1 MKRTALLLLVV
12 GCAQVAAPTVDA
24 PAPVATAPLVYP
36 PAPKSYVVE
45 VLHGVSVADTYRP
58 LEDVD
63 SAETRAWVEAE
74 NALTFDW
81 LGRIPERGPLL
92 DRLKTLWN
100 YERWGVPRREG
111 GRLFVAK
118 NDGLQ
123 NQAVLYVI
131 DADGAPPRVLLD
143 PNAASKDGTVA
154 LSTWSPSRDGKLL
167 AYAMSVAGSDWA
179 DIRVRDVATGAD
191 LPDVVKWVKNSGA
204 TWVPDGAG
212 FYYGRYDPPKPGAEL
227 TQKNEFHKLCFHK
240 LGADSATDPI
250 VYERKDHR
258 DWHFGAAPTEDG
270 RFLLVEIA
278 QSTSRKSRAMIADV
292 GAGGVAGAFRDLFP
306 EFDASHEFI
315 DNDGRTFWFLTDR
328 DAPRGRI
335 VAVDVDHPEPAAWK
349 TLVPESAET
358 LTSASVVGDHFVCSY
373 LADAHSVVK
382 SFALDGRFE
391 RDVALPGIGSARG
404 FEGRRSD
411 KETYFAFTGYLSP
424 SSVGRYDVATG
435 ETSVFRAAQTAF
447 DASPY
452 VTEQVFFASKDGT
465 RVPMFLT
472 HRRDLAK
479 DGSHPTYLYGYG
491 GFDISMTPSFSPWT
505 ALWLEMG
512 GTYAVANLRG
522 GGEYG
527 EAWHEAG
534 TRAKKQNVFDDFVA
548 AAEWLIAQGFTST
561 PKLAIAGGSNGGLL
575 VGACMTQRPDL
586 FGACL
591 PAVGVMDMLRFHKFT
606 VGGSWRSD
614 YGDPDVAADFDV
626 LRRYSPY
633 HNLKPASYPPTL
645 VTTADHDDRV
655 VPGHSFKFAAALQAA
670 QQGAAPCLIRV
681 QTKAGHGAGKPT
693 SKILEEQADA
703 AAFLVRSLGIA
714 LPSEFGGK

>member
-12 GCAQVAAPTVDA
+12 GCAQVDRPTLDASAAGVPASLLYPHAPTADVVD
-24 PAPVATAPLVYP
+24 
-36 PAPKSYVVE
+36 
-45 VLHGVSVADTYRP
+45 VLHGVSVADPYRP

-63 SAETRAWVEAE
+63 SAETKAWVAAE

-81 LGRIPERGPLL
+81 LAKVPARGPIL
-92 DRLKTLWN
+92 DRLTTLWN
-100 YERWGVPRREG
+100 YERWGVPRCEG
-111 GRLFVAK
+111 GRTFVTK

-131 DADGAPPRVLLD
+131 DADGAEPRVLLD
-143 PNAASKDGTVA
+143 PNAASSDGTVA
-154 LSTWSPSRDGKLL
+154 LSSWSPSRNGKLL
-167 AYAMSVAGSDWA
+167 AYATSVAGSDWSE
-179 DIRVRDVATGAD
+179 IRVRDAGTGKD
-191 LPDVVKWVKNSGA
+191 LPDVVRWVKNSGA
-204 TWVPDGAG
+204 AWKPDGSG

-227 TQKNEFHKLCFHK
+227 TQLNQFHKLCFHK
-240 LGADSATDPI
+240 LGADPATDPI
-250 VYERKDHR
+250 VYQRTDKPT
-258 DWHFGAAPTEDG
+258 WHFGAMPTDDG
-270 RFLLVEIA
+270 RYLVVEISE
-278 QSTSRKSRAMIADV
+278 STSRKSRALIADV
-292 GAGGVAGAFRDLFP
+292 GDDASTGGFRDLFP
-306 EFDASHEFI
+306 EFDASHEI
-315 DNDGRTFWFLTDR
+315 LDNDGSTFFVQTDR
-328 DAPRGRI
+328 DAPKGRI
-335 VAVDVDHPEPAAWK
+335 VAVDANHPEPAAWK
-349 TLVPESAET
+349 TLVPEAAET
-358 LTSASVVGDHFVCSY
+358 LTAASVVGDRFLCHY

-382 SFALDGRFE
+382 SFTLDGRFE
-391 RDVALPGIGSARG
+391 RDVPLPGIGSARG
-404 FEGRRSD
+404 FNGRRSD
-411 KETYFAFTGYLSP
+411 QETYFAFTSYLSP
-424 SSVGRYDVATG
+424 PSVGRYDVATG
-435 ETSVFRAAQTAF
+435 ATSVFRAAQTAF

-491 GFDISMTPSFSPWT
+491 GFDISMTPSYSPWT

-512 GTYAVANLRG
+512 GVYAVANLRG

-534 TRAKKQNVFDDFVA
+534 TKAKKQNVFDDFIA
-548 AAEWLIAQGFTST
+548 AAEWLIAQGWTST

-575 VGACMTQRPDL
+575 VGACMIQRPHL
-586 FGACL
+586 YGACL
-591 PAVGVMDMLRFHKFT
+591 PAVGVMDMLRFHRFT
-606 VGGSWRSD
+606 VGGGWRSD
-614 YGDPDVAADFDV
+614 YGDPNVAADFEV

-633 HNLKPASYPPTL
+633 HNLKHESYPPTL

-670 QQGAAPCLIRV
+670 QQCAAPVLIRV

-703 AAFLVRSLGIA
+703 AAFLVRTLGIA
-714 LPSEFGGK
+714 LPAGFGTK